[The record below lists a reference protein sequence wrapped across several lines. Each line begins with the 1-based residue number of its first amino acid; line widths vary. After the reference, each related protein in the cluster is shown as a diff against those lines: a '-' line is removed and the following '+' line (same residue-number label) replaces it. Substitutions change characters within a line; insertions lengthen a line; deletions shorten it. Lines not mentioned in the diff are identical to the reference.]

1 MTKLFKSALLAGS
14 LVGTLALAACGG
26 NDSASG
32 SDDANTLNIVG
43 YSVLEQA
50 NAGVI
55 SAFEKTDAGK
65 GADFKESYGAS
76 GDQARAVIAGQ
87 AADEVHLSLEP
98 DVQKLVDEG
107 IVADDWKNNDTQGI
121 CTQSVVVM
129 AVRPGNPKGINSWDD
144 LIKPGVGI
152 VTPNPASSGSAKWN
166 LLAAYGSVIAAGG
179 SDADAQAYMT
189 KFFSNVVALP
199 DSGRDATTAFTS
211 GTGDVLLSYENEAIL
226 ARQSGTD
233 FDYVVPDTSL
243 LIENPCALTTDASK
257 DAEAFMA
264 FQKSADGQK
273 LYAE

>member
-1 MTKLFKSALLAGS
+1 MTKLFKTALLAGS

-55 SAFEKTDAGK
+55 SAFQDTDAGK
-65 GADFKESYGAS
+65 GVEFKESYGAS

-87 AADEVHLSLEP
+87 DADEVHLSLEP

-107 IVADDWKNNDTQGI
+107 IVADDWKDNDTQGI

-129 AVRPGNPKGINSWDD
+129 VVRTGNPKGIDSWDD

-166 LLAAYGSVIAAGG
+166 LLAAYGAELADGG
-179 SDADAQAYMT
+179 SEEDAQAYLK
-189 KFFSNVVALP
+189 KFFANVAALP
-199 DSGRDATTAFTS
+199 D
-211 GTGDVLLSYENEAIL
+211 
-226 ARQSGTD
+226 
-233 FDYVVPDTSL
+233 
-243 LIENPCALTTDASK
+243 
-257 DAEAFMA
+257 
-264 FQKSADGQK
+264 
-273 LYAE
+273 